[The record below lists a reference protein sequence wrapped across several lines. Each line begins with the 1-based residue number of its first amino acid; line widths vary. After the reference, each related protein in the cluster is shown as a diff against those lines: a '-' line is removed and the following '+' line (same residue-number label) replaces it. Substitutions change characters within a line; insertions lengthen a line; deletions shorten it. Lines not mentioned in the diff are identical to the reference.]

1 MNRLAA
7 RLGAALLG
15 TAAVVTLAAAPAHA
29 APTVS
34 QVNCES
40 GASRFICRIAV
51 SGTSGAVQIRWVF
64 NGTPMSAWNDRTLVS
79 GGCAGNFT
87 NYQVGATV
95 TDATGSTSA
104 RGVLTCRTGPWT

>member
-1 MNRLAA
+1 MNQLAA
-7 RLGAALLG
+7 RLGQPGQLRLRG
-15 TAAVVTLAAAPAHA
+15 VAVHL
-29 APTVS
+29 
-34 QVNCES
+34 
-40 GASRFICRIAV
+40 IAV
-51 SGTSGAVQIRWVF
+51 SGTSGTVQIRWVF

>member
-7 RLGAALLG
+7 RLGAVMLG
-15 TAAVVTLAAAPAHA
+15 TVAVVTLAAAPAQA
-29 APTVS
+29 APTVG
-34 QVNCES
+34 QVLCES

-51 SGTSGAVQIRWVF
+51 SGTTTTVQIRWVF

-79 GGCAGNFT
+79 GGCAGNFS

-104 RGVLTCRTGPWT
+104 RGVLTCRTGPWS

>member
-15 TAAVVTLAAAPAHA
+15 AAAVVTLAAAPAQA

-34 QVNCES
+34 QVECES

-51 SGTSGAVQIRWVF
+51 SGTSGTVQIRWVF
-64 NGTPMSAWNDRTLVS
+64 NSAPISAWNDRTLVS
-79 GGCAGNFT
+79 GGCGGNFT

-104 RGVLTCRTGPWT
+104 RGVLTCRTGPWI